1 MFSFKIYRNLGI
13 DLIESELPRKPRM
26 QLVLWHH
33 RSRSKRS
40 SGSAYDL
47 ICSLQHGSILVQKMF
62 TFVPHWNLWATLTIC
77 FLLAVYCI
85 FIWLHKNLLLNNCF
99 SNTGFVQQK
108 GCSSAQKSRFM
119 WYFWFWRKWLNA
131 SKVKTSCNFW
141 SVTYWLVL
149 LVSMFRCKGTWVS

>member
-108 GCSSAQKSRFM
+108 GCPVYVIFLILK
-119 WYFWFWRKWLNA
+119 
-131 SKVKTSCNFW
+131 KVIKCI
-141 SVTYWLVL
+141 
-149 LVSMFRCKGTWVS
+149 KGQDEL